1 MITITHDK
9 ILGFAPL
16 WAPYNG
22 FSLLFNNPDNGFS
35 PLRGDVWILDGP
47 MKLDSMPSDPTLILY
62 QAFVDVLNSI
72 DLNILTNT
80 YLFCPLPSST
90 YHVTVWDGL
99 NVGNIRDEDP
109 SDLDENSSGWKK
121 WAYCV
126 RNLPRTFRENREFT
140 HWANVSPLTQN
151 SDWNITFRYDTLHK
165 WSSGMG
171 ILLKPAD
178 RESERLL
185 KEIKNHREALYENF
199 PIEIKHS
206 EYAPHVTL
214 GYFANKESAQL
225 ATPLIADW
233 AKIFEESTRGLTITY
248 HSISLYGFTD
258 MITFF
263 KPWWGG

>member
-9 ILGFAPL
+9 ILGFTPL

-22 FSLLFNNPDNGFS
+22 FSLLFDNPDGGFS
-35 PLRGDVWILDGP
+35 PLQQNSEL
-47 MKLDSMPSDPTLILY
+47 MTLDSVSSHPTLDLY

-72 DLNILTNT
+72 DTNLLINT
-80 YLFCPLPSST
+80 YLFCPLPPST

-99 NVGNIRDEDP
+99 NVGNLVDVAPVEQ
-109 SDLDENSSGWKK
+109 EK
-121 WAYCV
+121 WGDFV
-126 RNLPRTFRENREFT
+126 RNLPNTFHENSEFT
-140 HWANVSPLTQN
+140 RWTCASALTQN
-151 SDWNITFRYDTLHK
+151 SDWNITFQYDTLHK

-178 RESERLL
+178 QESKRLL
-185 KEIKNHREALYENF
+185 KEIENRREELYRNF
-199 PIEIKHS
+199 PTIIKYS

-214 GYFANKESAQL
+214 GYFANIESAQL
-225 ATPLIADW
+225 AAPLVADW
-233 AKIFEESTRGLTITY
+233 AKIFEEAARDLTITY

-263 KPWWGG
+263 KTKK